1 MNDEQMMKRFG
12 ELGALMQPGESEA
25 FQDGWAELIA
35 EVEANIDLDPASPE
49 AGALAERRNALRTK
63 MFAAYNDHGFGD
75 LLEAV
80 GEKYRNNQITDERSP
95 SPAVREFISKAIA
108 AHK

>member
-1 MNDEQMMKRFG
+1 
-12 ELGALMQPGESEA
+12 
-25 FQDGWAELIA
+25 
-35 EVEANIDLDPASPE
+35 
-49 AGALAERRNALRTK
+49 

-108 AHK
+108 AHQ